1 MTDDQ
6 RRIQF
11 AVLMLAAAVSAPGAG
26 QAMEPQ
32 ATALMNEHKC
42 YLCHANND
50 RVAGPAFSDVA
61 AKYRGN
67 ANAVDIVAARVRQ
80 GVQGEGPWHMPP
92 HPEISPDEARV
103 IAQYILSLDRQRIRG
118 PESAPPEQLQPP
130 ASVPPRS

>member
-1 MTDDQ
+1 
-6 RRIQF
+6 
-11 AVLMLAAAVSAPGAG
+11 
-26 QAMEPQ
+26 MEPQ
-32 ATALMNEHKC
+32 ATALMKERKC

-61 AKYRGN
+61 AKYR
-67 ANAVDIVAARVRQ
+67 ANPDAVGIIAARVRQ

-118 PESAPPEQLQPP
+118 PGSAPPEHLPP
-130 ASVPPRS
+130 AGGGAPLP